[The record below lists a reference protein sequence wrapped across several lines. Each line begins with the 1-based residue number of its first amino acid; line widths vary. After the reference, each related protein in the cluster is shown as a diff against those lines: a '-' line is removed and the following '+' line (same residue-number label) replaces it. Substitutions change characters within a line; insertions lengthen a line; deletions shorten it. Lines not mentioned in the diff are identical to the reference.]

1 MVDCNTL
8 NLTRRGGRKG
18 LAIGSGRGRRGRARH
33 GYLSRDRWV
42 PSYASATVQTGT
54 VARGCGPVY
63 LVPRSHW
70 DRQTGTVA
78 RGCGLVYLVPRS
90 HWDRQTGTVAR
101 GCGLVYLVPR
111 SSDDGGKYSARCVI
125 AGEPSLA
132 HSRPVVDHQGG
143 NFVVCH
149 FSLLN

>member
-18 LAIGSGRGRRGRARH
+18 LAIGSGRGRQGRARH
-33 GYLSRDRWV
+33 GYLPRGRWV
-42 PSYASATVQTGT
+42 PSYASATVQTG
-54 VARGCGPVY
+54 R
-63 LVPRSHW
+63 
-70 DRQTGTVA
+70 
-78 RGCGLVYLVPRS
+78 
-90 HWDRQTGTVAR
+90 VAR

-132 HSRPVVDHQGG
+132 HSRPVVDHQCG

>member
-18 LAIGSGRGRRGRARH
+18 LAIGSGRGERVE
-33 GYLSRDRWV
+33 LD
-42 PSYASATVQTGT
+42 
-54 VARGCGPVY
+54 
-63 LVPRSHW
+63 
-70 DRQTGTVA
+70 
-78 RGCGLVYLVPRS
+78 
-90 HWDRQTGTVAR
+90 
-101 GCGLVYLVPR
+101 LVYLVPR

-132 HSRPVVDHQGG
+132 HSRPVVNHQGG

>member
-1 MVDCNTL
+1 M
-8 NLTRRGGRKG
+8 
-18 LAIGSGRGRRGRARH
+18 
-33 GYLSRDRWV
+33 
-42 PSYASATVQTGT
+42 
-54 VARGCGPVY
+54 
-63 LVPRSHW
+63 
-70 DRQTGTVA
+70 
-78 RGCGLVYLVPRS
+78 YLVPRS

-111 SSDDGGKYSARCVI
+111 SSDDGGKYSAWCVI